1 MRSRLKNNF
10 EFVVAAPANAD
21 EEAIHKRAMNDY
33 CKYGALNS
41 DDVISEVAAEAGD
54 DENQSVAKD
63 KTAEEL
69 MYYLFESELRSR
81 LLKIASSE
89 GLSASEYIVH
99 LVKEDIKKHSSVI

>member
-10 EFVVAAPANAD
+10 EFVVEAPANAD

-41 DDVISEVAAEAGD
+41 DDVISEVAAED

-99 LVKEDIKKHSSVI
+99 LVKEDLKKHSSVI